1 MVLRYLALHY
11 LGANEYKN
19 CSIDEYLNKAMVFL
33 NEQDNNFIKQCK
45 ELYFES
51 LNCIYQIFG
60 KYAFRRI
67 SKLRQQDLKPI
78 NTALFEGWLNG
89 VSNLSSE
96 ERELLLQ
103 KKDDVKNLYI
113 EELDKKSSFYS
124 DIGSGK
130 YRSFIRRNETIQK
143 IIEEVLN
150 ENRQITIN

>member
-1 MVLRYLALHY
+1 MLFR
-11 LGANEYKN
+11 
-19 CSIDEYLNKAMVFL
+19 SKAMVFL
-33 NEQDNNFIKQCK
+33 NKQDDSFIKQCK

-51 LNCIYQIFG
+51 LNCVYQIFG

-89 VSNLSSE
+89 VANLSSE
-96 ERELLLQ
+96 ERALLLR
-103 KKDDVKNLYI
+103 KKDDVKSLYI

-143 IIEEVLN
+143 MIEEVLS
-150 ENRQITIN
+150 ENRQIAIN